1 MLSIASDP
9 RLACGRAA
17 SALSFLLIA
26 SACGG
31 VTSETD
37 VVAPSGVRCNV
48 SASVSSGMVAYTGG
62 TSTVTVTASR
72 DCGWTAGADATWI
85 TVSPQ
90 SGSGNATVRVTIA
103 ANLQPSSRTARVA
116 VNDSRIEFVQQPAPP
131 PVEPPP
137 TAATPPPPAT
147 NPSPQPTPPSS
158 PVQPSCT
165 FELSRSS
172 DTFEARG
179 GEGEVR
185 VRSRQGCQW
194 RASSNAEWISI
205 TSGSSGSGDGDVR
218 YKVSDHTSTQE
229 RSGTISIAG
238 QGFSIR
244 QRAAEPV
251 RPGRVEVQGR
261 VTSVSGS
268 CPSLSIGVRGE
279 PVITDSSTR
288 FQGSC
293 SRIRVGVQVE
303 VRGQRIGT
311 GPVRAE
317 EVTLRDDDD
326 DDDDDR
332 IVG

>member
-1 MLSIASDP
+1 MLRIASDGRLP
-9 RLACGRAA
+9 RGREAI
-17 SALSFLLIA
+17 ALSFLLIA

-37 VVAPSGVRCNV
+37 VVAPSATRCIV

-90 SGSGNATVRVTIA
+90 SGNGNAAVRVTVA
-103 ANLQPSSRTARVA
+103 ANLQPSSRTGRVA

-131 PVEPPP
+131 PPEPPP
-137 TAATPPPPAT
+137 TAATPPPTPT
-147 NPSPQPTPPSS
+147 IPSPPPAAP
-158 PVQPSCT
+158 PVQPPCT

-185 VRSRQGCQW
+185 VRARQGCQW

-205 TSGSSGSGDGDVR
+205 TSGSSGSGEGDVR

-244 QRAAEPV
+244 QRGAEPV
-251 RPGRVEVQGR
+251 RPGRVEVEGR

-268 CPSLSIGVRGE
+268 CPNLSMAVRGD
-279 PVITDSSTR
+279 PVTTDSSTR
-288 FQGSC
+288 FRGSC
-293 SRIRVGVQVE
+293 GRIKVGVRVA
-303 VRGQRIGT
+303 VRGQRIGS
-311 GPVRAE
+311 GPIRAE
-317 EVTLRDDDD
+317 EVRVEDDD